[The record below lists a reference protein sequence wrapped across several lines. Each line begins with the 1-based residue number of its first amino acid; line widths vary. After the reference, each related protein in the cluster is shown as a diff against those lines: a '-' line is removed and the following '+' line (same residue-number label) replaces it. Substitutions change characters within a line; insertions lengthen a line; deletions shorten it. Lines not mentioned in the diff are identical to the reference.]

1 MVLVVRS
8 DLGLKKG
15 KIASQCAHAA
25 VLCCMRASNEAAGKI
40 KLDTWLMQGQ
50 PKIVL
55 RIESLQEMHLLTERA
70 EATGV
75 IAEIVRDAGRTQV
88 ASGTETVV
96 GLGPDRSEAID
107 SDDDVCARDTN
118 PHCRDGL
125 LPRRKQLIFV
135 CQRGRD
141 ISQRVDYK
149 LVFRSACVG
158 VQLRRS
164 RTQLQNVA

>member
-1 MVLVVRS
+1 MNVFRTLFAAFTGGSSAMKMVLVVRS

-25 VLCCMRASNEAAGKI
+25 VLCCMRASNGAAGKI
-40 KLDTWLMQGQ
+40 KLDSWLMQGQ

-55 RIESLQEMHLLTERA
+55 RVESLQEMHLLTERA
-70 EATGV
+70 EAIGV

-107 SDDDVCARDTN
+107 SLVGN
-118 PHCRDGL
+118 LKL
-125 LPRRKQLIFV
+125 L
-135 CQRGRD
+135 
-141 ISQRVDYK
+141 
-149 LVFRSACVG
+149 
-158 VQLRRS
+158 
-164 RTQLQNVA
+164 